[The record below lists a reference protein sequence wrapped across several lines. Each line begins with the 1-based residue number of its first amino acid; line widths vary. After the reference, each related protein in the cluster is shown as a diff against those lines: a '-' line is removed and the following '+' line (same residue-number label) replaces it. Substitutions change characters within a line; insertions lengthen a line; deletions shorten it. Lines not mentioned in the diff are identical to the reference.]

1 MYTTLLTKLIAEKD
15 KVEKKVKKDLLSEQN
30 LRQMQKYYR
39 ELGMKFNKEEVKQSI
54 KEMLEQY
61 SVVDLIKNN
70 YIS

>member
-1 MYTTLLTKLIAEKD
+1 MKMNKEIMNTMTAEELEAAEKD
-15 KVEKKVKKDLLSEQN
+15 LLECN
-30 LRQMQKYYR
+30 ML
-39 ELGMKFNKEEVKQSI
+39 LMKFDKEEVKQSI

>member
-1 MYTTLLTKLIAEKD
+1 
-15 KVEKKVKKDLLSEQN
+15 
-30 LRQMQKYYR
+30 
-39 ELGMKFNKEEVKQSI
+39 MKFDKEEVKQSI